1 MARMIPAIIDPGTPS
16 LGERDA
22 FQRLEGD
29 PMTRSWTVIHS
40 LYLPNHVR
48 QISGELDFVVLVPER
63 GILCLEIKASAR
75 IARRDGMWFYGKE
88 SKGDPRGPFRQASEG
103 MHSLRERLRK
113 RYQPAA
119 RAVFWS
125 AVVLPFTSLEFESE
139 EWHQWQLIDSA
150 RYRSTSLAASCLDVL
165 DQARAFLT
173 EAGSARWFDPD
184 STIPTETHCDEI
196 ARTLRPDFE
205 VFQSPRAR
213 RRQANAELKR
223 YTEDQFAA
231 LDAMVLNT
239 RVVFEGPAGTGKT
252 LLAIE
257 AAQRATSEGK
267 RTLLV
272 CFNRLLGGWLR
283 DEAGNLGAHVWAGT
297 LHSYML
303 GLAGVKDDL
312 TSANRAFWQEELP
325 LRALERLLDAEG
337 QEPFDVLVVD
347 EAQDLLHDAY
357 LDVLDMSL
365 AGGLSS
371 GEWRFFGDFERQS
384 IYRSGTSK
392 LSDFLAHRVGAT
404 PVFRIRTNCRNRP
417 RVAALVRVLGHLD
430 PDYTRVLRPDDGVE
444 PDLKFYSDDSV
455 GPTSLVQ
462 VLAELC
468 RDGYRGS
475 DVVVLSPRASD
486 SCAER
491 VLELPWRDRLRPVSG
506 PSDGHILYDT
516 IHGFK
521 GMEAAAVIV
530 TDLDEVSGEA
540 AEALFY
546 VAVTRATE
554 LLVLLMPESARPSM
568 VGLLSG
574 MPTGEGTGV

>member
-1 MARMIPAIIDPGTPS
+1 MIPAIIDPGTPS

-22 FQRLEGD
+22 FQRLASD
-29 PMTRSWTVIHS
+29 PLARGWTVIHS

-48 QISGELDFVVLVPER
+48 QISGELDFVLLVPER
-63 GILCLEIKASAR
+63 GILGLEIKAAAS
-75 IARRDGMWFYGKE
+75 IARRDGVWFYGKE
-88 SKGDPRGPFRQASEG
+88 LKGDPRGPFRQASEG
-103 MHSLRERLRK
+103 THSLRERLRK
-113 RYQPAA
+113 RYPPAA

-125 AVVLPFTSLEFESE
+125 AVVLPYTSLDFESE
-139 EWHQWQLIDSA
+139 EWHPWQLIDSA
-150 RYRSTSLAASCLDVL
+150 RYRSTSLAACCLDVL
-165 DQARAFLT
+165 DRARAFLAK
-173 EAGSARWFDPD
+173 AGSARWFDPD
-184 STIPTETHCDEI
+184 AGIPTESDCDEI

-213 RRQANAELKR
+213 RQHTNAELKR
-223 YTEDQFAA
+223 YTEDQFSA
-231 LDAMVLNT
+231 LDAMVLNP

-257 AAQRATSEGK
+257 SAQRAASAGK

-272 CFNRLLGGWLR
+272 CFNRLLGSWLR
-283 DEAGNLGAHVWAGT
+283 DETAALGAHIWAGT

-303 GLAGVKDDL
+303 GLAGAKDDL
-312 TSANRAFWQEELP
+312 AASSPAFWQEELP
-325 LRALERLLDAEG
+325 MVALERLLEAEG
-337 QEPFDVLVVD
+337 HQPFDVLVVD

-384 IYRSGTSK
+384 IYEGGTST
-392 LSDFLAHRVGAT
+392 LSDFLAHRGGAA
-404 PVFRIRTNCRNRP
+404 PAFRIRTNCRNRP
-417 RVAALVRVLGHLD
+417 RVAALVRVLAHLD

-444 PDLKFYSDDSV
+444 PDLRFYADYSG
-455 GPTSLVQ
+455 GPASLVQ
-462 VLAELC
+462 VLAEL
-468 RDGYRGS
+468 RSSGFRGS
-475 DVVVLSPRASD
+475 DVVVLSPRASGC
-486 SCAER
+486 CAER
-491 VLELPWRDRLRPVSG
+491 VLGQPWRDRLRPVTEPG
-506 PSDGHILYDT
+506 GGHMLYGT

-530 TDLDEVSGEA
+530 TDLDDVSGQG

-554 LLVLLMPESARPSM
+554 RLVLLLPEAARPSM
-568 VGLLSG
+568 AGLLSG
-574 MPTGEGTGV
+574 MPASGERARA